1 MNRVPH
7 QRPPH
12 RSPRSR
18 GAGAAAA
25 LAAFA
30 ALAAGCGP
38 GEPVAGLSVE
48 PVDLLLA
55 YPETARIEA
64 TWTPAAPL
72 DRPIAF
78 VHLLNDQGE
87 LVRTFD
93 LPFSGG
99 WRPGEEVV
107 QPIQLWQSALAPPL
121 PAGVYELTMGVV
133 DSRGR
138 RPPLVAAGREVDEG
152 EYAMARVEVPPP
164 PVGGP
169 RLDLTDGWEPAGG
182 DADRQLLGA
191 RWLRGEG
198 ALEVGGLSGPL
209 DLVLTLRLPA
219 PGEMTAALVPE
230 EGSGE
235 APSATVTPACGAAP
249 VRLGPGTHE
258 VEIAL
263 RPAPG
268 ERACTIAI
276 DPDFVYLD
284 TQSLRRIAIELR
296 RVVWS
301 PVEAAP
307 PAAPEAAPPP
317 AGEAAAARGV
327 SLPPAGG
334 LAPPARG

>member
-1 MNRVPH
+1 MNRVSP
-7 QRPPH
+7 QRPH

-18 GAGAAAA
+18 GFRAAAA

-38 GEPVAGLSVE
+38 GEPVAELSVVPAE
-48 PVDLLLA
+48 VLLA
-55 YPETARIEA
+55 YPETAAIEA
-64 TWTPAAPL
+64 AWTPSAPL
-72 DRPIAF
+72 ERPVVF
-78 VHLLNDQGE
+78 VHLLNAEGE

-93 LPFSGG
+93 LPFPGD

-107 QPIQLWQSALAPPL
+107 QPIQLWQSALGPPL

-152 EYAMARVEVPPP
+152 EYAVARVEVPPP

-169 RLDLTDGWEPAGG
+169 RLLLEEGWEAAAG
-182 DADRQLLGA
+182 DADRQTPGL
-191 RWLRGEG
+191 RWLRGDG
-198 ALEVGGLSGPL
+198 ALEIGGLSDPL
-209 DLVLTLRLPA
+209 DVVLTLRVPA
-219 PGEMTAALVPE
+219 PDEVPGAALVPD
-230 EGSGE
+230 EGAGE
-235 APSATVTPACGAAP
+235 TPSAIVTPACGAAP
-249 VRLGPGTHE
+249 VRLEPGIHE

-268 ERACTIAI
+268 ERACAIAI

-284 TQSLRRIAIELR
+284 PVSLRRIAVELR

-301 PVEAAP
+301 PGEAAP
-307 PAAPEAAPPP
+307 APAAEAAPAP
-317 AGEAAAARGV
+317 AGDDAAA
-327 SLPPAGG
+327 P
-334 LAPPARG
+334 